1 MRTERIDPLEIM
13 FLIDI
18 IAVRPLSN
26 RQLDLTFENGL
37 RAIIEMDRV
46 LKSYTG
52 VFAPLLEENY
62 FQQVKVDTELG
73 TIVWPN
79 GADVCPDVLYSMAS
93 GQPIINPLAIEYSV
107 VHCTFAFDLNLP
119 L

>member
-1 MRTERIDPLEIM
+1 M

-18 IAVRPLSN
+18 TAVRPLPN
-26 RQLDLTFENGL
+26 RQLELTFENGL
-37 RAIIEMDRV
+37 LAIVEMDRL

-52 VFAPLLEENY
+52 VFTPLLEDNY

-93 GQPIINPLAIEYSV
+93 GQPIIAPPVIEYS
-107 VHCTFAFDLNLP
+107 TAS
-119 L
+119 

>member
-1 MRTERIDPLEIM
+1 M

-18 IAVRPLSN
+18 IAVRPLPS
-26 RQLDLTFENGL
+26 RQLELTFENGL
-37 RAIIEMDRV
+37 RAIVEMDRV

-52 VFAPLLEENY
+52 VFAPLLADNY
-62 FQQVKVDTELG
+62 FRLVKVDTELG

-93 GQPIINPLAIEYSV
+93 GQPIINHTAIEYS
-107 VHCTFAFDLNLP
+107 AAP
-119 L
+119 